1 LYDLRVPPLKPSP
14 RMLRAVTDETVV
26 RALMDIPR
34 MTRAELSEHTG
45 LSKPTVAE
53 SIRRLESSSL
63 VADTGERT
71 TGRGGVGTYYALA
84 DRVGTA
90 LAIGLA
96 SEAVV
101 AELIDPFGALR
112 SRVVEHVQR
121 PASRTTVKRLLA
133 KAVRVAAGGSGGD
146 AVRVAV
152 VSAADPVDRDTGRLV
167 HLPDAP
173 FLVGD
178 LTPVDTLRPLVAGQ
192 VIVDNDVNWAARA
205 ERARRMA
212 SGGWSD
218 RSRGA
223 RGVDDFV
230 YLYLGEGLGC
240 AVVSDGEVRRGH
252 AGLAGEVAHV
262 VTADADGCAVAFTQV
277 FARLGLRHADSTA
290 IDVDALLDRIGAAD
304 GAATVRVLAIAI
316 CGVLSAAVGYCDPG
330 LVVLGGPWGTAA
342 PIVDEVSRRFAASPR
357 PVPVE
362 PAELTEE
369 PSLVGV
375 RRTALERLRADIVA
389 RSAN

>member
-1 LYDLRVPPLKPSP
+1 
-14 RMLRAVTDETVV
+14 
-26 RALMDIPR
+26 MDTPR

-71 TGRGGVGTYYALA
+71 TGRGGVGSYYALA

-96 SEAVV
+96 PEAVV
-101 AELIDPFGALR
+101 AELIDPSGALR

-121 PASRTTVKRLLA
+121 PASRATVKRLLA

-205 ERARRMA
+205 ERALRMA

-223 RGVDDFV
+223 RCVDDFV

-262 VTADADGCAVAFTQV
+262 VTADADGSAVAFTQV

-342 PIVDEVSRRFAASPR
+342 PIVEQVSRRFAASPR

-389 RSAN
+389 RSAK

>member
-1 LYDLRVPPLKPSP
+1 
-14 RMLRAVTDETVV
+14 M
-26 RALMDIPR
+26 
-34 MTRAELSEHTG
+34 
-45 LSKPTVAE
+45 
-53 SIRRLESSSL
+53 
-63 VADTGERT
+63 
-71 TGRGGVGTYYALA
+71 
-84 DRVGTA
+84 
-90 LAIGLA
+90 
-96 SEAVV
+96 
-101 AELIDPFGALR
+101 
-112 SRVVEHVQR
+112 
-121 PASRTTVKRLLA
+121 KRLLS
-133 KAVRVAAGGSGGD
+133 KAVRVAAGSGAD

-152 VSAADPVDRDTGRLV
+152 ISAADPVDRDTGRLV

-178 LTPVDTLRPLVAGQ
+178 LAPVDTLRPLIAGQ

-205 ERARRMA
+205 ERALRMT

-223 RGVDDFV
+223 TCVVDDFV

-240 AVVSDGEVRRGH
+240 AVVADGEVRRGH

-262 VTADADGCAVAFTQV
+262 VTADADGCAVAFTEV

-304 GAATVRVLAIAI
+304 GAATVRVLAMAI

-330 LVVLGGPWGTAA
+330 VVVLGGPWGTAA
-342 PIVDEVSRRFAASPR
+342 PIVDEVRRRFAASPR

-389 RSAN
+389 RSAR